1 MLKIK
6 KFLFNPFSENTF
18 LISDEL
24 NNVIIIDPGCYYPQE
39 EEEIDAFIK
48 SNDLKPIAILHTHSH
63 LDHMF
68 GTAYLASKYN
78 IDIYIHQ
85 DDEITYSSFSR
96 VCDMYGIPIKSQEV
110 FPVKHFNLQDG
121 YSLGDHHFII
131 KHVPGHAPGHVVF
144 YNKENKFVING
155 DCLFQG
161 SIGRTDL
168 PGGNHEDLIK
178 SIKSEL
184 FTLPE
189 DTVVYCGHGPETTI
203 GVEKQTN
210 PFF

>member
-24 NNVIIIDPGCYYPQE
+24 NNAIIIDPGCYYPQE
-39 EEEIDAFIK
+39 EEEIDAFIN
-48 SNDLKPIAILHTHSH
+48 SNDLKPNAILHTHSH

-68 GTAYLASKYN
+68 GTAYLSSKYN

-85 DDEITYSSFSR
+85 DDEITYNSFSR
-96 VCDMYGIPIKSQEV
+96 VCAMYGIPIKSQEV

-121 YSLGDHHFII
+121 YSLGDHHFTI

-144 YNKENKFVING
+144 YNEENKFVING

-168 PGGNHEDLIK
+168 PGGNHEHLIN
-178 SIKSEL
+178 SIKREL

-203 GVEKQTN
+203 GAEKQSN